1 MRARNYR
8 IFECNKEKT
17 RFIAGKIVPSIA
29 TSSASITGFIS
40 TQIYTLLQTNDRK
53 ILKEINLNLS
63 TPFIQIY
70 IPERLSFKKDRVI
83 RGQKFIVIP
92 KKTTIWTKIEIKGS
106 LTIQEF
112 VDKVEKDYGIEI
124 CYLYDLNNNSLLN
137 ENNLR
142 MKVEE
147 VYYHDEYKIE
157 KNKKNPIFL
166 TVSATIDDDLAD
178 LPIFK
183 YTYN

>member
-1 MRARNYR
+1 M
-8 IFECNKEKT
+8 NKYK
-17 RFIAGKIVPSIA
+17 GKKS
-29 TSSASITGFIS
+29 F
-40 TQIYTLLQTNDRK
+40 LLQTNDRK

-70 IPERLSFKKDRVI
+70 RPERLSFKKDRSI
-83 RGQKFIVIP
+83 KGQKIIVIP
-92 KKTTIWTKIEIKGS
+92 KKTTFWTKIEIKGS

-112 VDKVEKDYGIEI
+112 VDKIEKDYGVEI
-124 CYLYDLNNNSLLN
+124 CYVYDLNNNSLLN
-137 ENNLR
+137 ENNMT

-147 VYYHDEYKIE
+147 VYYHDAYKID
-157 KNKKNPIFL
+157 KNKKNSIFL
-166 TVSATIDDDLAD
+166 TVSATIDDDIAD